1 MAKIL
6 LVEDD
11 DTLASLVSDE
21 LMHFGHE
28 VQRIADGA
36 LVEAALNTPIDLILL
51 DLMLPNINGIEL
63 CKRIRHYQ
71 SRRASGTIDDPS
83 APNGRPDNQVPII
96 MLTARSSEADRV
108 AGLELGADDYLVKP
122 FSLRE
127 LIARCH
133 AQLRRA
139 GWQQP
144 VTVAAA
150 TSVASVN
157 ARYFDCELDRAAMQ
171 VSVNA
176 QNILLSTKEF
186 ELLCVLID
194 TPGRALT
201 REWLLDRVWGRDYD
215 GTDRTVDNHVLKLR
229 EKLGRDSAISNAIS
243 AVRGIGYRME
253 RP

>member
-1 MAKIL
+1 MVFQKGIAHGMAKIL

-11 DTLASLVSDE
+11 DTLATLVREE
-21 LMHFGHE
+21 LTQFGHD
-28 VQRIADGA
+28 VLWVADGA
-36 LVEAALNTPIDLILL
+36 CVEAQINADIALVLL
-51 DLMLPNINGIEL
+51 DVMLPHVNGIEL
-63 CKRIRHYQ
+63 CKRIR
-71 SRRASGTIDDPS
+71 SRS
-83 APNGRPDNQVPII
+83 QVPII

-144 VTVAAA
+144 AHAARPF
-150 TSVASVN
+150 TKEASS
-157 ARYFDCELDRAAMQ
+157 ARYFDCDLDRAAMQ
-171 VSVNA
+171 VSVA
-176 QNILLSTKEF
+176 GQNILLSTKEF
-186 ELLCVLID
+186 ELLCVLVD

-215 GTDRTVDNHVLKLR
+215 GSDRTVDNHVLKLR

-243 AVRGIGYRME
+243 AIRGIGYRME
-253 RP
+253 KT

>member
-11 DTLASLVSDE
+11 ETLAVLVREE
-21 LMHFGHE
+21 LTQFGHE
-28 VQRIADGA
+28 VIWVADGA
-36 LVEAALNTPIDLILL
+36 RVEAALSDDIALVLL
-51 DLMLPNINGIEL
+51 DLMLPNVSGVEL
-63 CKRIRHYQ
+63 CKRIRNRQ
-71 SRRASGTIDDPS
+71 
-83 APNGRPDNQVPII
+83 NGRRESQVPII
-96 MLTARSSEADRV
+96 MLTARASEADRV
-108 AGLELGADDYLVKP
+108 SGLELGADDYLVKP

-139 GWQQP
+139 DWQQP
-144 VTVAAA
+144 APVGAVVATPQSA
-150 TSVASVN
+150 N

-171 VSVNA
+171 VSVA
-176 QNILLSTKEF
+176 GSSVVLSTKEF

-215 GTDRTVDNHVLKLR
+215 GADRTVDNNVLKLR
-229 EKLGRDSAISNAIS
+229 EKLGRDSAISAAIS
-243 AVRGIGYRME
+243 AVRGVGYRME